1 MSFRALD
8 SVDPDIANLIRNEYR
23 RQSETLELI
32 ASENLTSPAIL
43 EALGTLLTN
52 KYAEGYPGRRY
63 YGGTGEVI
71 DKIESLAVERAKQLF
86 GAEYVNVQ
94 PHAGSQANAAVYM
107 AVCQPGDRVMGMD
120 LSAGGHLTHGSPAN
134 FSGKLYEIHSYG
146 VDRETERIDYD
157 SVQKLAEEVR
167 PKMLLAGFSA
177 YSRIVDWQRMRQIAD
192 SVGATLFVDMAHVA
206 GLVAGG
212 VYPSPIPHAA
222 ITSTTT
228 QKTLRGAWGAIILCR
243 NDWQKAIDSAVFP
256 GTQGG
261 PLMHAIA
268 AKAVCF
274 GEALKPDFKRYA
286 KQVVTNAKA
295 LSDRLLERGLRI
307 VTGGTD
313 NHLMLIDLRPQKRT
327 GKQVQDIAD
336 TVGIT
341 LNRNSIP
348 FDDASKFNPSGV
360 RVGTPLVTTRGM
372 REAEMVVIADCIA
385 DLVERIDDRA
395 TLDSVHERALELC
408 RSFPIAIA
416 VFAPRNLQTLGL
428 VVVSGLVTGLL
439 IIDDRWSMRPV
450 VKLAVQIGLSL
461 LAVVVFNFQIDYI
474 GLPGGRIVEFALL
487 IAVAVSIFWLVG
499 MQNTVNFLDGA
510 DGLAAGVVAIVALI
524 LMLAAGQ
531 LNQLEVVQ
539 LSGALA
545 GCCGGFLLFNF
556 PPARIFMGD
565 SGAHFL
571 GI

>member
-1 MSFRALD
+1 MNSSITTMTFRALD
-8 SVDPDIANLIRNEYR
+8 KQDPDVAQLIRNEFR

-52 KYAEGYPGRRY
+52 KYAEGYPGKRY

-71 DKIESLAVERAKQLF
+71 DKIETLAIERAQQLF
-86 GAEYVNVQ
+86 GAEHVNVQ
-94 PHAGSQANAAVYM
+94 PHSGSQANAAVYM
-107 AVCQPGDRVMGMD
+107 AVCKPGDRVMGMD

-157 SVQKLAEEVR
+157 EVRRLAEEVR

-177 YSRIVDWQRMRQIAD
+177 YSRVIDWGRMREIAE
-192 SVGATLFVDMAHVA
+192 SVGATFFVDMAHVA

-212 VYPSPIPHAA
+212 VYPSPIPHAD

-243 NDWQKAIDSAVFP
+243 SDWQKAIDSAVFP

-274 GEALKPDFKRYA
+274 GEALKPEFKVYA
-286 KQVVTNAKA
+286 EQVVANAKA
-295 LSDRLLERGLRI
+295 MSTQLMKRGLRL
-307 VTGGTD
+307 VSGGTD

-336 TVGIT
+336 NVGIT

-372 REAEMVVIADCIA
+372 KEQEMIVIADCIA
-385 DLVERIDDRA
+385 DLVERIDDPA

-408 RSFPIAIA
+408 RRFPIPYA
-416 VFAPRNLQTLGL
+416 F
-428 VVVSGLVTGLL
+428 
-439 IIDDRWSMRPV
+439 D
-450 VKLAVQIGLSL
+450 
-461 LAVVVFNFQIDYI
+461 
-474 GLPGGRIVEFALL
+474 
-487 IAVAVSIFWLVG
+487 
-499 MQNTVNFLDGA
+499 
-510 DGLAAGVVAIVALI
+510 
-524 LMLAAGQ
+524 
-531 LNQLEVVQ
+531 
-539 LSGALA
+539 
-545 GCCGGFLLFNF
+545 
-556 PPARIFMGD
+556 
-565 SGAHFL
+565 
-571 GI
+571 

>member
-1 MSFRALD
+1 MAAPIVTMSFRALD

-71 DKIESLAVERAKQLF
+71 DKIESLAVERAQKLF
-86 GAEYVNVQ
+86 GADYVNVQ
-94 PHAGSQANAAVYM
+94 PHSGSQANAAVYM

-146 VDRETERIDYD
+146 VSRETETIDYD
-157 SVQKLAEEVR
+157 AMEKLAKEIR
-167 PKMLLAGFSA
+167 PKMIIGGFSA
-177 YSRIVDWQRMRQIAD
+177 YSRVVDWARMRQIAD
-192 SVGATLFVDMAHVA
+192 SVEATFFVDMAHVA

-212 VYPSPIPHAA
+212 VYPSPIPHAD
-222 ITSTTT
+222 IVSTTT

-243 NDWQKAIDSAVFP
+243 AERQKAIDSAVFP
-256 GTQGG
+256 GIQGG

-274 GEALKPDFKRYA
+274 HEALKPEFKVYA
-286 KQVVTNAKA
+286 KQVVANAKA
-295 LSDRLLERGLRI
+295 LSNQLLKRGLRL
-307 VTGGTD
+307 VSGGTD

-348 FDDASKFNPSGV
+348 YDEASKFNPSGV

-372 REAEMVVIADCIA
+372 KEPEMVVIADCLA
-385 DLVERIDDRA
+385 DLIERIDDRA
-395 TLDSVHERALELC
+395 TLDSVHERGLDLC
-408 RSFPIAIA
+408 RRFP
-416 VFAPRNLQTLGL
+416 
-428 VVVSGLVTGLL
+428 
-439 IIDDRWSMRPV
+439 
-450 VKLAVQIGLSL
+450 
-461 LAVVVFNFQIDYI
+461 
-474 GLPGGRIVEFALL
+474 LPYAF
-487 IAVAVSIFWLVG
+487 
-499 MQNTVNFLDGA
+499 D
-510 DGLAAGVVAIVALI
+510 
-524 LMLAAGQ
+524 
-531 LNQLEVVQ
+531 
-539 LSGALA
+539 
-545 GCCGGFLLFNF
+545 
-556 PPARIFMGD
+556 
-565 SGAHFL
+565 
-571 GI
+571 

>member
-1 MSFRALD
+1 MSLRALERE
-8 SVDPDIANLIRNEYR
+8 DPAIADLIRKEFK

-71 DKIESLAVERAKQLF
+71 DKIETLAVERAKQLF
-86 GAEYVNVQ
+86 GADYVNVQ

-146 VDRETERIDYD
+146 VNRETERIDYD
-157 SVQKLAEEVR
+157 DVQKLAEQVR
-167 PKMLLAGFSA
+167 PKMLIAGFSA
-177 YSRIVDWQRMRQIAD
+177 YSRIVDWERMRAIAD

-212 VYPSPIPHAA
+212 VYPSPIPHAS
-222 ITSTTT
+222 ITTTTT
-228 QKTLRGAWGAIILCR
+228 QKTLRGAWGAIVLCT

-256 GTQGG
+256 GIQGG

-274 GEALKPDFKRYA
+274 GEALKPDFKIYS
-286 KQVVTNAKA
+286 KQVVVNAMA
-295 LSDRLLERGLRI
+295 MAARLSDRGLRL

-327 GKQVQDIAD
+327 GKQVQDVAD

-372 REAEMVVIADCIA
+372 REAEMAVIADCIA
-385 DLVERIDDRA
+385 DLVERIDDPA

-408 RSFPIAIA
+408 RKFPIPYA
-416 VFAPRNLQTLGL
+416 F
-428 VVVSGLVTGLL
+428 
-439 IIDDRWSMRPV
+439 D
-450 VKLAVQIGLSL
+450 
-461 LAVVVFNFQIDYI
+461 
-474 GLPGGRIVEFALL
+474 
-487 IAVAVSIFWLVG
+487 
-499 MQNTVNFLDGA
+499 
-510 DGLAAGVVAIVALI
+510 
-524 LMLAAGQ
+524 
-531 LNQLEVVQ
+531 
-539 LSGALA
+539 
-545 GCCGGFLLFNF
+545 
-556 PPARIFMGD
+556 
-565 SGAHFL
+565 
-571 GI
+571 

>member
-8 SVDPDIANLIRNEYR
+8 QADPEVANLIRKEYR

-71 DKIESLAVERAKQLF
+71 DKIETLAVERAKQLF

-146 VDRETERIDYD
+146 VSRDTETIDYD
-157 SVQKLAEEVR
+157 AMARMAEDVR
-167 PKMLLAGFSA
+167 PKMILGGFSA
-177 YSRIVDWQRMRQIAD
+177 YSRIVDWKRMREIAD
-192 SVGATLFVDMAHVA
+192 SVGATFFVDMAHVA

-212 VYPSPIPHAA
+212 VYPSPIPHAD
-222 ITSTTT
+222 IVTTTT
-228 QKTLRGAWGAIILCR
+228 QKTLRGAWGAIILCKADR
-243 NDWQKAIDSAVFP
+243 QKAIDSAVFP
-256 GTQGG
+256 GIQGG

-274 GEALKPDFKRYA
+274 GEALKPDFKVYA
-286 KQVVTNAKA
+286 RQVVANAKA
-295 LSDRLLERGLRI
+295 LSNRLMERGLRL
-307 VTGGTD
+307 VSGGTD

-327 GKQVQDIAD
+327 GKQVQDVAD

-341 LNRNSIP
+341 LNRNAIP
-348 FDDASKFNPSGV
+348 YDEASKFNPSGV

-372 REAEMVVIADCIA
+372 KEAEMKVIADCLA
-385 DLVERIDDRA
+385 DLIEGIDDRA
-395 TLDSVHERALELC
+395 TLDSVHERALDLC
-408 RSFPIAIA
+408 RAFP
-416 VFAPRNLQTLGL
+416 
-428 VVVSGLVTGLL
+428 
-439 IIDDRWSMRPV
+439 
-450 VKLAVQIGLSL
+450 
-461 LAVVVFNFQIDYI
+461 
-474 GLPGGRIVEFALL
+474 LPYAF
-487 IAVAVSIFWLVG
+487 
-499 MQNTVNFLDGA
+499 D
-510 DGLAAGVVAIVALI
+510 
-524 LMLAAGQ
+524 
-531 LNQLEVVQ
+531 
-539 LSGALA
+539 
-545 GCCGGFLLFNF
+545 
-556 PPARIFMGD
+556 
-565 SGAHFL
+565 
-571 GI
+571 

>member
-1 MSFRALD
+1 MTSNITTMTLRALD
-8 SVDPDIANLIRNEYR
+8 REDPAVADLIRKEFK

-71 DKIESLAVERAKQLF
+71 DKIETLAVERAKQLF
-86 GAEYVNVQ
+86 GADYVNVQ
-94 PHAGSQANAAVYM
+94 PHSGSQANAAVYM

-120 LSAGGHLTHGSPAN
+120 LAAGGHLTHGSPAN

-157 SVQKLAEEVR
+157 VVQKQAEEVR

-177 YSRIVDWQRMRQIAD
+177 YSRTVDWARMRQIAD
-192 SVGATLFVDMAHVA
+192 SVGATYFVDMAHVA

-212 VYPSPIPHAA
+212 VYPSPIPHAD

-243 NDWQKAIDSAVFP
+243 SDWQKAIDSAVFP

-274 GEALKPDFKRYA
+274 GEALKPDFKIYA
-286 KQVVTNAKA
+286 TQVVANAKA
-295 LSDRLLERGLRI
+295 MSNRLIERGLRI
-307 VTGGTD
+307 VSGGTD
-313 NHLMLIDLRPQKRT
+313 NHLMLIDLRAQKRT
-327 GKQVQDIAD
+327 GKQVQDVAD

-395 TLDSVHERALELC
+395 TLEAVHERALELC
-408 RSFPIAIA
+408 RKFPI
-416 VFAPRNLQTLGL
+416 P
-428 VVVSGLVTGLL
+428 
-439 IIDDRWSMRPV
+439 
-450 VKLAVQIGLSL
+450 
-461 LAVVVFNFQIDYI
+461 Y
-474 GLPGGRIVEFALL
+474 
-487 IAVAVSIFWLVG
+487 
-499 MQNTVNFLDGA
+499 
-510 DGLAAGVVAIVALI
+510 
-524 LMLAAGQ
+524 
-531 LNQLEVVQ
+531 
-539 LSGALA
+539 
-545 GCCGGFLLFNF
+545 
-556 PPARIFMGD
+556 
-565 SGAHFL
+565 HFD
-571 GI
+571 

>member
-8 SVDPDIANLIRNEYR
+8 KVDPDVANLIRKEYK

-71 DKIESLAVERAKQLF
+71 DKIETLAVERAKELF

-94 PHAGSQANAAVYM
+94 PHAGSQANAAVYL

-146 VDRETERIDYD
+146 VNRETELIDYD
-157 SVQKLAEEVR
+157 AMEKLAESVR
-167 PKMLLAGFSA
+167 PKMIIGGFSA
-177 YSRIVDWQRMRQIAD
+177 YSRVVDWARMRQIAD
-192 SVGATLFVDMAHVA
+192 AVGATFIVDMAHVA

-212 VYPSPIPHAA
+212 QYPSPIPHAA
-222 ITSTTT
+222 IVTTTT

-243 NDWQKAIDSAVFP
+243 NEHQKAIDSAVFP
-256 GTQGG
+256 GIQGG

-274 GEALKPDFKRYA
+274 GEALKPEFKVYA
-286 KQVVTNAKA
+286 RQVVLNAKA
-295 LSDRLLERGLRI
+295 LAKRLMERDLRL
-307 VTGGTD
+307 VSGGTD
-313 NHLMLIDLRPQKRT
+313 NHLMLVDLRAQKRT
-327 GKQVQDIAD
+327 GKQVQDVAD

-348 FDDASKFNPSGV
+348 FDEASKFNPSGV

-372 REAEMVVIADCIA
+372 REAEMVEIADCIA
-385 DLVERIDDRA
+385 DLIERIDDRA
-395 TLDSVHERALELC
+395 VLDSVHERALDLC
-408 RSFPIAIA
+408 RRFP
-416 VFAPRNLQTLGL
+416 
-428 VVVSGLVTGLL
+428 
-439 IIDDRWSMRPV
+439 
-450 VKLAVQIGLSL
+450 
-461 LAVVVFNFQIDYI
+461 
-474 GLPGGRIVEFALL
+474 LPYAF
-487 IAVAVSIFWLVG
+487 
-499 MQNTVNFLDGA
+499 D
-510 DGLAAGVVAIVALI
+510 
-524 LMLAAGQ
+524 
-531 LNQLEVVQ
+531 
-539 LSGALA
+539 
-545 GCCGGFLLFNF
+545 
-556 PPARIFMGD
+556 
-565 SGAHFL
+565 
-571 GI
+571 

>member
-1 MSFRALD
+1 MTFRALD
-8 SVDPDIANLIRNEYR
+8 REDPDVADLIRKEFK

-63 YGGTGEVI
+63 YGATGQVI
-71 DKIESLAVERAKQLF
+71 DKIETLAVERAKQLF

-94 PHAGSQANAAVYM
+94 PHSGSQANAAVYM

-120 LSAGGHLTHGSPAN
+120 LGAGGHLTHGSPAN
-134 FSGKLYEIHSYG
+134 FSGKLYEIHPYS
-146 VDRETERIDYD
+146 VDRETELIDYD
-157 SVQKLAEEVR
+157 AVRRQAEDVR
-167 PKMLLAGFSA
+167 PKMLLVGYSA
-177 YSRIVDWQRMRQIAD
+177 YPRRIDFVRMREIAD
-192 SVGATLFVDMAHVA
+192 AVDAVMVTDMAHFA
-206 GLVAGG
+206 GLVAGDAH
-212 VYPSPIPHAA
+212 PSPVAA
-222 ITSTTT
+222 SHVVSTTT
-228 QKTLRGAWGAIILCR
+228 QKTLRGAWGGLIMAAEAER
-243 NDWQKAIDSAVFP
+243 WQKPLDSAVFP

-274 GEALKPDFKRYA
+274 GEALKPGFKVYA

-295 LSDRLLERGLRI
+295 LSNRLLERGLRL
-307 VTGGTD
+307 VSGGTD

-372 REAEMVVIADCIA
+372 KEPEMVVIADCIV
-385 DLVERIDDRA
+385 DLVERIDDPA

-408 RSFPIAIA
+408 RKFPI
-416 VFAPRNLQTLGL
+416 P
-428 VVVSGLVTGLL
+428 
-439 IIDDRWSMRPV
+439 
-450 VKLAVQIGLSL
+450 
-461 LAVVVFNFQIDYI
+461 Y
-474 GLPGGRIVEFALL
+474 AL
-487 IAVAVSIFWLVG
+487 
-499 MQNTVNFLDGA
+499 D
-510 DGLAAGVVAIVALI
+510 
-524 LMLAAGQ
+524 
-531 LNQLEVVQ
+531 
-539 LSGALA
+539 
-545 GCCGGFLLFNF
+545 
-556 PPARIFMGD
+556 
-565 SGAHFL
+565 
-571 GI
+571 

>member
-1 MSFRALD
+1 MTTNITTMTFRALD
-8 SVDPDIANLIRNEYR
+8 RVDPEVAQLIRNEFK

-63 YGGTGEVI
+63 YGGTGEVM
-71 DKIESLAVERAKQLF
+71 DKIETLAVERAKQLF
-86 GAEYVNVQ
+86 GADYVNVQ
-94 PHAGSQANAAVYM
+94 PHSGSQANAAVYM
-107 AVCQPGDRVMGMD
+107 AVCQPGGRVMGMD

-157 SVQKLAEEVR
+157 AVQKLAEDVR

-177 YSRIVDWQRMRQIAD
+177 YSRIVDWGRMREIAD

-212 VYPSPIPHAA
+212 AYPSPIPHAA

-243 NDWQKAIDSAVFP
+243 DDWQKAIDSAVFP

-274 GEALKPDFKRYA
+274 GEALKPEFKQYA
-286 KQVVTNAKA
+286 KQVVVNAKA
-295 LSDRLLERGLRI
+295 MADRLVARGLRL
-307 VTGGTD
+307 VSGGTD
-313 NHLMLIDLRPQKRT
+313 SHLMLIDLRPQKRT

-372 REAEMVVIADCIA
+372 GEGEMVVIADCIA
-385 DLVERIDDRA
+385 DLVERIDDPA

-408 RSFPIAIA
+408 RKFPIPYA
-416 VFAPRNLQTLGL
+416 F
-428 VVVSGLVTGLL
+428 
-439 IIDDRWSMRPV
+439 D
-450 VKLAVQIGLSL
+450 
-461 LAVVVFNFQIDYI
+461 
-474 GLPGGRIVEFALL
+474 
-487 IAVAVSIFWLVG
+487 
-499 MQNTVNFLDGA
+499 
-510 DGLAAGVVAIVALI
+510 
-524 LMLAAGQ
+524 
-531 LNQLEVVQ
+531 
-539 LSGALA
+539 
-545 GCCGGFLLFNF
+545 
-556 PPARIFMGD
+556 
-565 SGAHFL
+565 
-571 GI
+571 